1 MNDGLSVL
9 DQARALHPCH
19 RPEKNWPPG
28 TRMVRPEVA
37 ILGADQTERGLA
49 GREQIKLAVLRRRRH
64 DFVTL
69 RRSFRKVLLLC
80 QTMLTSGRYCVSWLT
95 EDSGRD
101 AQKCMRTAME
111 PIRKPRARHY
121 QWYLV
126 YIQKLLIWRQ
136 MSSLEVSA
144 WPDSEFTGRF
154 LWTWMAT
161 IPIN

>member
-1 MNDGLSVL
+1 MGSISTEIYTSELILCFTIYAYKWPLLRFVVDG
-9 DQARALHPCH
+9 
-19 RPEKNWPPG
+19 
-28 TRMVRPEVA
+28 
-37 ILGADQTERGLA
+37 
-49 GREQIKLAVLRRRRH
+49 
-64 DFVTL
+64 
-69 RRSFRKVLLLC
+69 
-80 QTMLTSGRYCVSWLT
+80 
-95 EDSGRD
+95 DSGRD

-126 YIQKLLIWRQ
+126 YTQKLLIWRQ